1 MKKLLMA
8 FFCFGTVMV
17 TGQGLKVAGRVL
29 SEGDGEPVMA
39 ATAAIASIKD
49 TTVQYFDLTDA
60 DGYFQLSGISPAF
73 YKLEVRSVGYQVY
86 EKIIRIQGSL
96 ELGVIRLAYDTME
109 LDAVEVRGQTV
120 GVIISGDTTAYL
132 SNAYK
137 TNPDASAED
146 LIRKMP
152 GMIVDGDGVQ
162 AEGESVKRILVDG
175 KVFFGDDPS
184 IALKTIPAQVIDRIE
199 VFDQLSEQSR
209 FTGFNDGNT
218 TKTINIITKREF
230 QNGQFGKAYI
240 GAGPDEK
247 YNGGGNINFFNEDQ
261 RITLVGLSNNINVQN
276 FSSEDLVGVSSGAER
291 GRPGGGRPP
300 GRGVGSGS
308 SSSDFLTGQQSGI
321 SQTESFGVNFTDDMG
336 ERLKLNTSYFY
347 NSSDNSNDQLT
358 HQEYFLSS
366 AEDQQYEETYDSDS
380 ENDNH
385 RINLRMDYSLND
397 KTSILFTPRISFQQ
411 NLSETDLQGMFD
423 AADGSRLSTTQTQST
438 TESGAY
444 NLSNDL
450 LIRHRMNTPGRTISL
465 GLRSTANHVQ
475 QETLLNALTSYTS
488 KEGTSDTTNQRTDT
502 EVNTATYSANLRFTE
517 RIGDASMLEL
527 GYAAGITYN
536 DSNKETFGL
545 DIEQNAQLDTTLSS
559 VFESQYQTHQWST
572 GYMYRKSSM
581 MLRAGLAYEYAL
593 LSGQSTFPTSEDLGR
608 SFQNVLPSVML
619 RYEFDDS
626 KNIRLF
632 YRTNT
637 QEPSVTDLQDVVD
650 NSNPLSLESGN
661 SNLRQS
667 YSHTLMSRYGAA
679 NSQRGTSFFAM
690 VSTTQTN
697 HYITSSTFT
706 AAQDTTLENGI
717 RLLSGGQFTQPV
729 NMNGYLN
736 SKVFTTY
743 GLPLSFLSSGL
754 NFNTTL
760 SYKLTPGQV
769 NGQANKSRSTGLGQ
783 GLVLSS
789 NISEKVDFTLSY
801 DGSYYIV
808 KNTFQPQLNNNYYY
822 QVASAR
828 LNLIL
833 PAQIVFRTDFSHQL
847 YAGLSDSYNQQYALW
862 NASIGKKIFSEDRG
876 EIGVSI
882 FDLLGQNTSISREV
896 TETYV
901 QDTQTE
907 VLGTYFMVNFSY
919 NFRNAN

>member
-1 MKKLLMA
+1 
-8 FFCFGTVMV
+8 
-17 TGQGLKVAGRVL
+17 
-29 SEGDGEPVMA
+29 
-39 ATAAIASIKD
+39 
-49 TTVQYFDLTDA
+49 
-60 DGYFQLSGISPAF
+60 
-73 YKLEVRSVGYQVY
+73 
-86 EKIIRIQGSL
+86 
-96 ELGVIRLAYDTME
+96 
-109 LDAVEVRGQTV
+109 
-120 GVIISGDTTAYL
+120 
-132 SNAYK
+132 
-137 TNPDASAED
+137 
-146 LIRKMP
+146 
-152 GMIVDGDGVQ
+152 
-162 AEGESVKRILVDG
+162 
-175 KVFFGDDPS
+175 
-184 IALKTIPAQVIDRIE
+184 
-199 VFDQLSEQSR
+199 
-209 FTGFNDGNT
+209 
-218 TKTINIITKREF
+218 
-230 QNGQFGKAYI
+230 
-240 GAGPDEK
+240 
-247 YNGGGNINFFNEDQ
+247 
-261 RITLVGLSNNINVQN
+261 
-276 FSSEDLVGVSSGAER
+276 
-291 GRPGGGRPP
+291 
-300 GRGVGSGS
+300 
-308 SSSDFLTGQQSGI
+308 
-321 SQTESFGVNFTDDMG
+321 
-336 ERLKLNTSYFY
+336 
-347 NSSDNSNDQLT
+347 
-358 HQEYFLSS
+358 
-366 AEDQQYEETYDSDS
+366 
-380 ENDNH
+380 
-385 RINLRMDYSLND
+385 
-397 KTSILFTPRISFQQ
+397 
-411 NLSETDLQGMFD
+411 
-423 AADGSRLSTTQTQST
+423 
-438 TESGAY
+438 
-444 NLSNDL
+444 
-450 LIRHRMNTPGRTISL
+450 
-465 GLRSTANHVQ
+465 
-475 QETLLNALTSYTS
+475 
-488 KEGTSDTTNQRTDT
+488 
-502 EVNTATYSANLRFTE
+502 
-517 RIGDASMLEL
+517 
-527 GYAAGITYN
+527 
-536 DSNKETFGL
+536 
-545 DIEQNAQLDTTLSS
+545 
-559 VFESQYQTHQWST
+559 
-572 GYMYRKSSM
+572 MYRKSSM

-754 NFNTTL
+754 NFNTTF
-760 SYKLTPGQV
+760 SYTLTPGQV
-769 NGQANKSRSTGLGQ
+769 NGQVNKSRSTGLGQ